1 MKSRRLASG
10 EPPGNGSVRI
20 AATKPGIGQSDE
32 WFTTWS
38 LLALFLAGV
47 LVSLFILL
55 FNFPSWSHYRH
66 HFAGNGAF
74 LLWAGL
80 VCTRTG
86 VWVVALAWLLPSLR
100 RHWSARSFFSPE
112 LLLST
117 LMVAIPTAVIAV
129 VSATMKHWPDYIPGA
144 LWKLITLT
152 APGYVVGL
160 VLAWGIW
167 LVRDGLRQ
175 IGQQPLSTE
184 SEKATAL
191 KTFLICKDDLNRFL
205 GTLGAILGL
214 LVLST
219 AAHRQMVLSYATYS
233 AYHKQPD
240 EKGVRIP
247 EHFDYGFQLMLV
259 FGLLFTLLIA
269 AIYLPTHLTRTRVA
283 DHIREAYFPA
293 VSPDS
298 PEWSSRKAQR
308 DQLGGVLGLAD
319 GPLSQFK
326 TAVPILSPLIGALL
340 GLLLK

>member
-1 MKSRRLASG
+1 VRLYALVEAG
-10 EPPGNGSVRI
+10 DVD
-20 AATKPGIGQSDE
+20 QSDE

-38 LLALFLAGV
+38 LLALLFVGA

-55 FNFPSWSHYRH
+55 LHFWSWNDYQQDFS
-66 HFAGNGAF
+66 GNGAF

-100 RHWSARSFFSPE
+100 RHWSARSFFSAE

-117 LMVAIPTAVIAV
+117 LMVGITTAVIAAASV
-129 VSATMKHWPDYIPGA
+129 KVRHWPHYIPGST
-144 LWKLITLT
+144 WKSITLT
-152 APGYVVGL
+152 APGYFVGL

-175 IGQQPLSTE
+175 LGQRSLSTE
-184 SEKATAL
+184 GAKTTAL

-219 AAHRQMVLSYATYS
+219 AAHRQMVLSYVTYS
-233 AYHKQPD
+233 AYHKQPVVKNGT
-240 EKGVRIP
+240 ETAAIVSA
-247 EHFDYGFQLMLV
+247 HVDYGFQLVLV
-259 FGLLFTLLIA
+259 FGLVFTLLIA

-283 DHIREAYFPA
+283 DRIRDAYFPA
-293 VSPDS
+293 LSPDS
-298 PEWSSRKAQR
+298 PEWTSQTSKR
-308 DQLGGVLGLAD
+308 DQLAGVLGLGD
-319 GPLSQFK
+319 GPLVQFK
-326 TAVPILSPLIGALL
+326 TAVPILTPLIGALI